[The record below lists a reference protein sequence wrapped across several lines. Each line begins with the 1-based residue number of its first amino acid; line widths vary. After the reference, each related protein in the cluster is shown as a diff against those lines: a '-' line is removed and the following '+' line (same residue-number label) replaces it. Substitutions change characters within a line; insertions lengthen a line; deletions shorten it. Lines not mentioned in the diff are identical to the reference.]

1 MPEQKNEPVEVKPVE
16 KKEVGVKYYKTT
28 KYGLTV
34 FKDGDENSSIRFQ
47 PFFEKLQGDDVRVG
61 YLSVTDKAYIKVLDA
76 DLSVEEIT
84 KKEFDEATGDKAR
97 PASYSVA

>member
-1 MPEQKNEPVEVKPVE
+1 MPEQTTEPVEVKPVDQ
-16 KKEVGVKYYKTT
+16 KEVGVKYYKTT

-47 PFFEKLQGDDVRVG
+47 PFFEKFQGDDIRVG
-61 YLSVTDKAYIKVLDA
+61 YLSVSDKGYIKVLDE

-97 PASYSVA
+97 PASYAVA